1 MDQSS
6 ETGLPLSTTLLLLGK
21 DTTFQK
27 GHYWNETQILLA
39 SNRQNTGAFIHFWYI
54 CFEIDFAWS
63 AIAVLTFY
71 LADCRSKDSRYDDM
85 GHLESN
91 NNKPMDKP
99 LNLETKS
106 ERRLSSTD
114 KDSGNTHYVL
124 ALSLCAK
131 LNINLFFFLLI
142 RDDKF

>member
-6 ETGLPLSTTLLLLGK
+6 ETGLRLSTTLLLLGK
-21 DTTFQK
+21 NTQLSKKIITGMKPRIYWRAIDKILRRSSTF
-27 GHYWNETQILLA
+27 GTFA
-39 SNRQNTGAFIHFWYI
+39 SKRDRYG
-54 CFEIDFAWS
+54 CFNF
-63 AIAVLTFY
+63 FY
-71 LADCRSKDSRYDDM
+71 LVDCRSKDSRYDDM

>member
-6 ETGLPLSTTLLLLGK
+6 ETRLRLSTTLPLLGK
-21 DTTFQK
+21 NTQFQNCR
-27 GHYWNETQILLA
+27 YWNETQNLLDIIDKILGR
-39 SNRQNTGAFIHFWYI
+39 S
-54 CFEIDFAWS
+54 S
-63 AIAVLTFY
+63 ALGHLLRNWIVTTVLIFY
-71 LADCRSKDSRYDDM
+71 LVDCRSKDSRYDDM

>member
-1 MDQSS
+1 MFLHF
-6 ETGLPLSTTLLLLGK
+6 G
-21 DTTFQK
+21 TFVPK
-27 GHYWNETQILLA
+27 RDHY
-39 SNRQNTGAFIHFWYI
+39 GCVKVYFF
-54 CFEIDFAWS
+54 
-63 AIAVLTFY
+63 
-71 LADCRSKDSRYDDM
+71 DCRSKDSRYDDM
-85 GHLESN
+85 GHMESN

-124 ALSLCAK
+124 VLSLCAK